1 MKLRDVLKKHEIT
14 DEKIVNDIEEYVS
27 STLADK
33 SDNMIPKSRFDEV
46 IKERN
51 ELRADLS
58 EKDGEIGNLNAKIE
72 KLSESEK
79 TISVL
84 EEDNKNLKKDLY
96 DWKLGLWKEK
106 AVYFADDKFKDKAE
120 KIKDDFVF
128 PDEGKELTL
137 EQIEQNLKQIKP
149 YEKAEYFEQRKSFD
163 GTKPKGTP
171 PTPSKDPLDEFD
183 K

>member
-14 DEKIVNDIEEYVS
+14 DEKIVTAIEEYIS
-27 STLADK
+27 DTLAAK
-33 SDNMIPKSRFDEV
+33 SDNMIPTPRFNEV
-46 IKERN
+46 IEQRN
-51 ELRADLS
+51 ELRAELS
-58 EKDGEIGNLNAKIE
+58 ELKGEYDILE
-72 KLSESEK
+72 KKLEKFGESEK